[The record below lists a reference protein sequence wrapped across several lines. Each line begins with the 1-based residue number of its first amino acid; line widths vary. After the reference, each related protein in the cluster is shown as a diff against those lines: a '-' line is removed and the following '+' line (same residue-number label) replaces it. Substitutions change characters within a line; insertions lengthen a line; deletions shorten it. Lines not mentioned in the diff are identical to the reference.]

1 MEIKW
6 ICDAEEDYYNTL
18 AYWYKHNGSYT
29 YLKKIMKAVES
40 FTKRNRQKSL
50 HLANIVSIQE
60 CIEENF
66 LDNRFVI
73 YYKVIEDKN
82 RIEIHYF
89 RSTKQRPLQKKKA
102 V

>member
-18 AYWYKHNGSYT
+18 TYWYKHNGSYT
-29 YLKKIMKAVES
+29 YSEKIMKAVEVLQREIAKNPYFLAKYS
-40 FTKRNRQKSL
+40 E
-50 HLANIVSIQE
+50 HLGMYRR
-60 CIEENF
+60 NF

-89 RSTKQRPLQKKKA
+89 RSTKQRPL
-102 V
+102 